1 MQSSGHSSSEN
12 KKKWKVLGSFSL
24 CGFLLLL
31 GVVLFFWLLVFV
43 LFFFGGGR
51 VIYLEL

>member
-31 GVVLFFWLLVFV
+31 GVVLFFWLLVFI
-43 LFFFGGGR
+43 LFWEGEGN
-51 VIYLEL
+51 LS